1 MKFSSQL
8 KLMIYKNFLIKK
20 SKKIELLF
28 TFLIPIIIMSILLLI
43 YSKSDTITS
52 SPIAYYCGNIYP
64 WSYSDTIP
72 PYQCTIE
79 PSTCTES
86 DYYQDGS
93 SIDSQTTVYTQYGNV
108 QSGLLASSFLS
119 SLLSSL
125 ILS

>member
-1 MKFSSQL
+1 ML
-8 KLMIYKNFLIKK
+8 YKNFLIKK

-43 YSKSDTITS
+43 YSKSNTITS

-64 WSYSDTIP
+64 WYYSDTIP
-72 PYQCTIE
+72 PYQCTAE

-86 DYYQDGS
+86 DYYQDGY

-108 QSGLLASSFLS
+108 QSGSLS
-119 SLLSSL
+119 SLLSITLLSSL
-125 ILS
+125 PSSSLSL